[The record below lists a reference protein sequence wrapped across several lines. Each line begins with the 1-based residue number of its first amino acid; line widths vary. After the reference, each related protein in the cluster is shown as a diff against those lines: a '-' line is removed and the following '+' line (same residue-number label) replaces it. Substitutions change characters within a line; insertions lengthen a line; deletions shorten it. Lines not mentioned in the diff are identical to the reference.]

1 MEVKFQFTLPEN
13 EAFLRL
19 ISRVP
24 KTRSKIKLNLNTPS
38 GAWIYSKIKY
48 SDIPVIQS
56 SGIYLIV
63 PPNNYLNIH
72 RHFLYFSVD
81 DQIQINR
88 FLKASFQTYFLNYF
102 VVCRMEKMSNH
113 NIITSFIKL
122 LKLNKSPSVF
132 EKLLKME
139 YRERQRI
146 LKNIP
151 ISFLDID

>member
-1 MEVKFQFTLPEN
+1 M
-13 EAFLRL
+13 
-19 ISRVP
+19 
-24 KTRSKIKLNLNTPS
+24 
-38 GAWIYSKIKY
+38 
-48 SDIPVIQS
+48 
-56 SGIYLIV
+56 
-63 PPNNYLNIH
+63 
-72 RHFLYFSVD
+72 D